1 MIQPMIN
8 PQQYYSSTRARR
20 QVIATR
26 ESAAA
31 AMVVPAAAGMA
42 VVEAALGYEWL
53 VSGLNKL
60 LSPGFGS
67 GLAKHLQSNLQG
79 NPNRWYAS
87 LVDRLVLPHAGLFA
101 GLVVVGELSVALGMF
116 LGAALW
122 LSGRL
127 RSITPRVLQMG
138 VIAALVGSTI
148 MSANYMLMSG
158 NTLPGLNPANAF
170 NEGISIDTLLTIIGV
185 GLLAVHLVA
194 SRRPAGAA
202 RD

>member
-1 MIQPMIN
+1 MIQSMTN

-20 QVIATR
+20 QVLATR
-26 ESAAA
+26 ESSAATK
-31 AMVVPAAAGMA
+31 VIPAAVGVA
-42 VVEAALGYEWL
+42 VVEAAIGYEWL
-53 VSGLNKL
+53 VSGLNKM

-87 LVDRLVLPHAGLFA
+87 LVDTLVMPHASLFA
-101 GLVVVGELSVALGMF
+101 GLVEVGELLVALGMF

-138 VIAALVGSTI
+138 VIAALVGGTL
-148 MSANYMLMSG
+148 MSANYMLMAG

-170 NEGISIDTLLTIIGV
+170 NEGISIDTLLTLIGV
-185 GLLAVHLVA
+185 GLIVVHLAA
-194 SRRPAGAA
+194 SRRPAGTAP
-202 RD
+202 D